1 MQMWVNYIPML
12 RHAIWSKLRQGATVE
27 EIEFNEDVSN
37 WNRYVFLDIP
47 FESFRIFG
55 FMDDTGFRT
64 TISVTGDI
72 GFFDDIQKYSVDL
85 LDRFFAE
92 FFA

>member
-1 MQMWVNYIPML
+1 MRMWVNYIPMF

-47 FESFRIFG
+47 FESFCIFG
-55 FMDDTGFRT
+55 FIDDTGFRT
-64 TISVTGDI
+64 TASGIETSRVMGYV
-72 GFFDDIQKYSVDL
+72 DDIQRHFIWHISQDM
-85 LDRFFAE
+85 D
-92 FFA
+92 